1 MSKNNKVFSV
11 LQNVG
16 RSFMLPI
23 ALLPIAGLLLG
34 IGASFSNPQ
43 TLSSIGLAGIMGE
56 GTVWNAIFT
65 LMSQVGNIVF
75 ANLPVIFALG
85 VAIGMTQNERAV
97 ASLSTK
103 PKSKDVG

>member
-1 MSKNNKVFSV
+1 MTSNNKFFSV

-34 IGASFSNPQ
+34 IGASFTNPQ
-43 TLSSIGLAGIMGE
+43 MLSSMGLLNTMGE
-56 GTVWNAIFT
+56 GTIWYSIFT

-75 ANLPVIFALG
+75 ANLPIIFAL
-85 VAIGMTQNERAV
+85 E
-97 ASLSTK
+97 LYLFLLLFLLCTK
-103 PKSKDVG
+103 LFRFYLV